1 MASAAT
7 CWYESTNQH
16 PSYNVRVC
24 CDQVLDSSSC
34 STELYNCSTD
44 SAACCGQLYNC
55 SREPAWRMYRPR
67 GALSRA
73 LYDRYIL
80 DQELKDF
87 NKDYWYKC
95 SMERLLPEVRGK
107 FVQSSFD
114 RETEHFL
121 QSCEKKSDQ
130 IFLQLWYSL
139 AKTLLSLFMSH
150 TNINGLLGR
159 GSMFVVSSE
168 QFGSLLGRRR
178 FGTDEGGTSLLDLGA
193 GDGNVTRVMA
203 EYYSQVYVTEVAA
216 TMRWKLARKGFSVL
230 EIDGWQES
238 KYDTISCLNLL
249 DRCEYPLSI
258 LEQLKQSLRPNGQ
271 IVIALVL
278 PYKPYVESGGSC
290 DHKPRQFLPVSG
302 SSFEEQVN
310 SLVRD
315 VLEPMGFT
323 VERWTRL
330 PYLCEGDLSQSYYWL
345 NDAVFVLRVAS

>member
-1 MASAAT
+1 MGTAAT
-7 CWYESTNQH
+7 CWYETANQTA
-16 PSYNVRVC
+16 PSYNVRVG
-24 CDQVLDSSSC
+24 CDELLDRSSC
-34 STELYNCSTD
+34 SRD
-44 SAACCGQLYNC
+44 SASCSREFANC
-55 SREPAWRMYRPR
+55 SRQPAWRMYRPR

-73 LYDRYIL
+73 LYDRYVL

-95 SMERLLPEVRGK
+95 SLERLHPDVRSK

-114 RETEHFL
+114 RETENFL

-159 GSMFVVSSE
+159 GSMFVVSSQ
-168 QFGSLLGRRR
+168 QFGSLLRRS
-178 FGTDEGGTSLLDLGA
+178 GGGGSLLDLGA
-193 GDGNVTRVMA
+193 GDGNVTQVMA
-203 EYYSQVYVTEVAA
+203 EFYSKVYVTEVAS

-230 EIDGWQES
+230 EIDGWQDR

-258 LEQLKQSLRPNGQ
+258 LEQLKQSLMPDGQ

-290 DHKPRQFLPVSG
+290 DHKPRQFLPLSG
-302 SSFEEQVN
+302 NSFEEQVN
-310 SLVRD
+310 SMMGD

-345 NDAVFVLRVAS
+345 NDAVFVLRLAS